1 MELINNFSEI
11 FLSVWN
17 KGILGVDIF
26 QILIGIGI
34 FLLFLVFRGLISKLV
49 IKKLEII
56 SKRTT
61 NKLDDTFVQSLVGP
75 ARFLPIVLGFFI
87 ASYYMTFSMEGREVV
102 DTINRTLI
110 TILIFWV
117 IHQIIEPVSY
127 ILSGLDKLLTR
138 ELIGWIIK
146 SLKIL
151 IFILGLA
158 AVLELWGIK
167 IGPIIAGLGLFGVA
181 VALGAQDLFKNLISG
196 ILVLVEKRFKIGDWI
211 AVEGIIEGVVEKI
224 GFRST
229 TIRKFDKSLAIIPNF
244 QFAENAVV
252 NVSETSNWLISWII
266 TLQYDT
272 TVDQLKKIRDE
283 IENHINLSE
292 DYNTSIGVAV
302 RVDKFSDSSIDMY
315 VRCFTKTG
323 SWNNWLDV
331 KERLAIAIKE
341 ISQEYYYNVF
351 GITLTFCIINVLI
364 LKIISLIGLL
374 KINFNIIFSLTN
386 PFYFLKIYSPLNNE
400 FSFEL
405 IYEMIFLFFNQFN
418 FNIIYSFL
426 LLTTFLLALKN
437 IFFKSQNENYKNYL
451 YIVLFSLIVFFLIS
465 MNNFR
470 YNVSYNIYILPFL
483 FLSIGILLNTFKKK
497 FYSIMLISLLII
509 NFTLNIENYKK
520 YIYKPS
526 NLDFVCTNKSTRDF
540 YYHWARNFDED
551 FFKKICLN
559 SNLLFK

>member
-1 MELINNFSEI
+1 MELFNNFSDI

-26 QILIGIGI
+26 QILIGVGI
-34 FLLFLVFRGLISKLV
+34 FLIFLIFRGIISKLI
-49 IKKLEII
+49 IKKLELI

-61 NKLDDTFVQSLVGP
+61 NKLDDTFVKSMVGP

-87 ASYYMTFSMEGREVV
+87 ASYYMTFSVEGREVV

-117 IHQIIEPVSY
+117 IHQIIEPISY
-127 ILSGLDKLLTR
+127 ILSGLDQILTR

-211 AVEGIIEGVVEKI
+211 SVDGVIEGIVEKI

-252 NVSETSNWLISWII
+252 NVSETSNWLISWNI

-272 TVDQLKKIRDE
+272 TVDQLKTIRNE
-283 IENHINLSE
+283 IEKYIQESK
-292 DYNTSIGVAV
+292 DFDTKVGIAV

-315 VRCFTKTG
+315 VRCFTNSR
-323 SWNNWLDV
+323 SWNDWLSV
-331 KERLAIAIKE
+331 KERLAIKIKE
-341 ISQEYYYNVF
+341 IVEGNKASFAFPSQ
-351 GITLTFCIINVLI
+351 
-364 LKIISLIGLL
+364 S
-374 KINFNIIFSLTN
+374 
-386 PFYFLKIYSPLNNE
+386 IYVE
-400 FSFEL
+400 
-405 IYEMIFLFFNQFN
+405 
-418 FNIIYSFL
+418 
-426 LLTTFLLALKN
+426 
-437 IFFKSQNENYKNYL
+437 
-451 YIVLFSLIVFFLIS
+451 
-465 MNNFR
+465 
-470 YNVSYNIYILPFL
+470 
-483 FLSIGILLNTFKKK
+483 KK
-497 FYSIMLISLLII
+497 
-509 NFTLNIENYKK
+509 
-520 YIYKPS
+520 
-526 NLDFVCTNKSTRDF
+526 
-540 YYHWARNFDED
+540 
-551 FFKKICLN
+551 
-559 SNLLFK
+559 

>member
-1 MELINNFSEI
+1 MEIINNFSDI

-34 FLLFLVFRGLISKLV
+34 FLLFLVFRGIISKLV
-49 IKKLEII
+49 IRKLELI

-61 NKLDDTFVQSLVGP
+61 NKLDDTFVKSMVGP

-87 ASYYMTFSMEGREVV
+87 ASYYMTFSVEGREVV

-117 IHQIIEPVSY
+117 IHQIIEPISY
-127 ILSGLDKLLTR
+127 ILSGLDQILTR

-211 AVEGIIEGVVEKI
+211 LVDGVIEGIVEKI

-252 NVSETSNWLISWII
+252 NVSETSNWLISWNI

-272 TVDQLKKIRDE
+272 TVDQLRTIRDE
-283 IENHINLSE
+283 IEKYITES
-292 DYNTSIGVAV
+292 DDFDTKVGVAV

-315 VRCFTKTG
+315 VRCFTNSR
-323 SWNNWLDV
+323 SWNDWLSV
-331 KERLAIAIKE
+331 KERLAIKIKE
-341 ISQEYYYNVF
+341 IVEGNKASFAFPSQ
-351 GITLTFCIINVLI
+351 
-364 LKIISLIGLL
+364 S
-374 KINFNIIFSLTN
+374 
-386 PFYFLKIYSPLNNE
+386 IYVE
-400 FSFEL
+400 
-405 IYEMIFLFFNQFN
+405 
-418 FNIIYSFL
+418 
-426 LLTTFLLALKN
+426 
-437 IFFKSQNENYKNYL
+437 
-451 YIVLFSLIVFFLIS
+451 
-465 MNNFR
+465 
-470 YNVSYNIYILPFL
+470 
-483 FLSIGILLNTFKKK
+483 KK
-497 FYSIMLISLLII
+497 
-509 NFTLNIENYKK
+509 
-520 YIYKPS
+520 
-526 NLDFVCTNKSTRDF
+526 
-540 YYHWARNFDED
+540 
-551 FFKKICLN
+551 
-559 SNLLFK
+559 

>member
-49 IKKLEII
+49 IKKLEVI

-87 ASYYMTFSMEGREVV
+87 ASYYMTFSLEGREVV

-117 IHQIIEPVSY
+117 IHQIIEPISY
-127 ILSGLDKLLTR
+127 ILSGLDKILTR

-211 AVEGIIEGVVEKI
+211 AVEGIIEGIVEKI

-252 NVSETSNWLISWII
+252 NVSETSNWLISWVI

-272 TVDQLKKIRDE
+272 TVEQLKTIRDQ
-283 IENHINLSE
+283 IEDHIKKSE
-292 DYNTSIGVAV
+292 DFNKSIGLAV

-315 VRCFTKTG
+315 VRCFTNSD
-323 SWNNWLDV
+323 SWNEWLSI
-331 KERLAIAIKE
+331 KEKLAIEIKQIVE
-341 ISQEYYYNVF
+341 KN
-351 GITLTFCIINVLI
+351 
-364 LKIISLIGLL
+364 KA
-374 KINFNIIFSLTN
+374 
-386 PFYFLKIYSPLNNE
+386 
-400 FSFEL
+400 SFA
-405 IYEMIFLFFNQFN
+405 FP
-418 FNIIYSFL
+418 S
-426 LLTTFLLALKN
+426 
-437 IFFKSQNENYKNYL
+437 S
-451 YIVLFSLIVFFLIS
+451 S
-465 MNNFR
+465 
-470 YNVSYNIYILPFL
+470 IYIE
-483 FLSIGILLNTFKKK
+483 KK
-497 FYSIMLISLLII
+497 
-509 NFTLNIENYKK
+509 
-520 YIYKPS
+520 
-526 NLDFVCTNKSTRDF
+526 
-540 YYHWARNFDED
+540 
-551 FFKKICLN
+551 
-559 SNLLFK
+559 

>member
-1 MELINNFSEI
+1 MELLNNFSDI

-26 QILIGIGI
+26 QIIIGVGI
-34 FLLFLVFRGLISKLV
+34 FLLFLIFRGIISKLI
-49 IKKLEII
+49 IKKLELI

-61 NKLDDTFVQSLVGP
+61 NKLDDTFVKSMVGP

-87 ASYYMTFSMEGREVV
+87 ASYYMTFSVEGREVV

-117 IHQIIEPVSY
+117 IHQIIEPISY
-127 ILSGLDKLLTR
+127 ILSGLDQILTR

-211 AVEGIIEGVVEKI
+211 SVEGVIEGIVEKI

-252 NVSETSNWLISWII
+252 NVSETSNWLISWNI

-272 TVDQLKKIRDE
+272 SVEQLKTIRNE
-283 IENHINLSE
+283 IEKYILESK
-292 DYNTSIGVAV
+292 DFDTKVGVAV

-315 VRCFTKTG
+315 VRCFTNSR
-323 SWNNWLDV
+323 SWNDWLSV
-331 KERLAIAIKE
+331 KERLAIKIKE
-341 ISQEYYYNVF
+341 IVEGNKASFAFPSQ
-351 GITLTFCIINVLI
+351 
-364 LKIISLIGLL
+364 S
-374 KINFNIIFSLTN
+374 
-386 PFYFLKIYSPLNNE
+386 IYVE
-400 FSFEL
+400 
-405 IYEMIFLFFNQFN
+405 
-418 FNIIYSFL
+418 
-426 LLTTFLLALKN
+426 
-437 IFFKSQNENYKNYL
+437 
-451 YIVLFSLIVFFLIS
+451 
-465 MNNFR
+465 
-470 YNVSYNIYILPFL
+470 
-483 FLSIGILLNTFKKK
+483 KK
-497 FYSIMLISLLII
+497 
-509 NFTLNIENYKK
+509 
-520 YIYKPS
+520 
-526 NLDFVCTNKSTRDF
+526 
-540 YYHWARNFDED
+540 
-551 FFKKICLN
+551 
-559 SNLLFK
+559 